1 MSDRERLGYSS
12 YSPNIIFIGEIPPTH
27 KHTHHHTHTHIRG
40 ELRTKKIKG
49 KGEG

>member
-27 KHTHHHTHTHIRG
+27 THTHTHQGGIKD
-40 ELRTKKIKG
+40 KKMKG
-49 KGEG
+49 KGAR